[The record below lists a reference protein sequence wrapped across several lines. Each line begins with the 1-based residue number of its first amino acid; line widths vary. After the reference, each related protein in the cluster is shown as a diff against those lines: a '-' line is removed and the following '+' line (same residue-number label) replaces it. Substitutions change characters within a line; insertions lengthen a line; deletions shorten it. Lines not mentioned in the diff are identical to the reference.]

1 MRGTNYTDT
10 KAQTS
15 LYISS
20 QIYKIQN
27 WNVGPRQGPVAME
40 CARLP
45 GFTAQLSRKV
55 GIHAPGMKPY
65 VGQILTSSN
74 CYVTFNNKL
83 FLC

>member
-1 MRGTNYTDT
+1 MPGTNYTDT
-10 KAQTS
+10 KAQTA

-45 GFTAQLSRKV
+45 GCVHSSVVKKSRDPRARNKA
-55 GIHAPGMKPY
+55 ICW
-65 VGQILTSSN
+65 TNSN
-74 CYVTFNNKL
+74 FLKLLCYI
-83 FLC
+83 